1 MLLDYVPIDQQG
13 QDIQKTKVLFETA
26 FPEEERPP
34 FSMMLDWNHDTFY
47 GVYRDGTFVALVDLI
62 CHQDLVY
69 VFFLAIEEENRG
81 QGIGSQIL
89 SDLKTKYSNRR
100 LFLLAE
106 ETDPKY
112 PDNETRKKRLGFYA
126 KNGFFPTGD
135 KVLEFGVVYELL
147 TCGGKV
153 TKAEFV
159 ATMASLIGE
168 ANARRFYAHV

>member
-13 QDIQKTKVLFETA
+13 QDIQKTQALFESA

-47 GVYRDGTFVALVDLI
+47 GVYRDGLFVALVDLI

-89 SDLKTKYSNRR
+89 SDLKKRYSNRR

-106 ETDPKY
+106 EVDSKY
-112 PDNETRKKRLGFYA
+112 PDNENRKKRLGFYA

-135 KVLEFGVVYELL
+135 KVLEFGVMYELL

-168 ANARRFYAHV
+168 ENARRFYARV